1 MDLAALLASLPVA
14 RLCLKRKKARRARQ
28 DDGTPGSRR
37 EENFQASRL
46 DVGVELAT
54 GHPSREALLEERVSR
69 TGRNDTR
76 WLATRRSDGEPAQG
90 DGGAVIRHEG
100 EVCVRR

>member
-1 MDLAALLASLPVA
+1 MFEEEEGEEG
-14 RLCLKRKKARRARQ
+14 KARRR
-28 DDGTPGSRR
+28 
-37 EENFQASRL
+37 NSRL
-46 DVGVELAT
+46 PKRRKLSGVEVGVQLAT